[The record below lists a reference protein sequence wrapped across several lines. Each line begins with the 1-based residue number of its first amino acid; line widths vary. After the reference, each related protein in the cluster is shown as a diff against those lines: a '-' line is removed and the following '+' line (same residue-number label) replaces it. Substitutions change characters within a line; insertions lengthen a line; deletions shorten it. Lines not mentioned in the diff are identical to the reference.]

1 MRGILIFV
9 LCIAAVGTAMGGV
22 AAGVKNKRVNIFKTQ
37 AGAWLFTI
45 VMVIA
50 AIGIGYAK
58 SPANSPAPEP
68 GLQQGPGQSP
78 SDYYIWD
85 NANVLSD
92 RTLRELD
99 QRNERLWRNHSVV
112 IGVVT
117 CNYGGD
123 DLYDYALQCAEDM
136 GLGGYDFTVVL
147 DISGENYWL
156 VQGDKLTRDFT
167 DGDCSDYAYNYME
180 ASFAKG
186 DYDKAVLSL
195 TEALE
200 NWYEDYYG

>member
-9 LCIAAVGTAMGGV
+9 LCIAAVGAAMGGV
-22 AAGVKNKRVNIFKTQ
+22 AAAVKNKKVNVFKTQ

-58 SPANSPAPEP
+58 RPSGPYGYEPPGETMAPAAGS
-68 GLQQGPGQSP
+68 
-78 SDYYIWD
+78 YVWD
-85 NANVLSD
+85 NAQVLSAQTE
-92 RTLRELD
+92 RTLD
-99 QRNERLWRNHSVV
+99 QRNERLWDRYSATV
-112 IGVVT
+112 GVVT
-117 CNYGGD
+117 CNYMDG
-123 DLYDYALQCAEDM
+123 LYDYALQCAADM

-156 VQGDKLTRDFT
+156 VQGADMTRDFT
-167 DGDCSDYAYNYME
+167 NDDCSDYAYEYME
-180 ASFAKG
+180 SWFAKG
-186 DYDKAVLSL
+186 DYDEAVLRL

-200 NWYEDYYG
+200 EWYGDFYG